1 MAVRLLKSIF
11 TGVASLN
18 FGRSGPEELVLMG
31 SIMTLHHRRK
41 TKWSDFNKFLT
52 VR

>member
-18 FGRSGPEELVLMG
+18 FGRSGPEELG
-31 SIMTLHHRRK
+31 FDGIHYDTAPPEK
-41 TKWSDFNKFLT
+41 N
-52 VR
+52 